1 MFRGRG
7 FALVLALGAL
17 VAGGC
22 GSSSSG
28 GAKPG
33 TAASTPAATTTAT
46 TAGREPPLPQL
57 GNDAQ
62 TDISNANPVLAGEP
76 ILAKYHVKNGELGA
90 FVSGNNKSQYRDVWT
105 FYTQLLP
112 QGERKGITVYAIFAP
127 KGDSKDKAGYVTLN
141 GDKSSWILAVNPDAP
156 GGRWEQADTLVHETM
171 HVLSIGGNQT
181 DTSATHCSVDLG
193 SAVGCPKPD
202 SYLEA
207 YIKRFWTPLLGKWEQ
222 AQKNKTLEAFY
233 KEHASEFTRDYAA
246 TSPSEDIAESFA
258 AYVLNTPNVP
268 PGVVAKEK
276 FFESYPALV
285 AIKTYAQQH
294 GAKGLKPPAS

>member
-1 MFRGRG
+1 MFSGRR
-7 FALVLALGAL
+7 FAVALALGAL

-22 GSSSSG
+22 GGSSSSG
-28 GAKPG
+28 GKP
-33 TAASTPAATTTAT
+33 ATPASTTTAT
-46 TAGREPPLPQL
+46 TASGEPPLPQL

-76 ILAKYHVKNGELGA
+76 ILAKYHVKTGALGA
-90 FVSGNNKSQYRDVWT
+90 FVSGTNKSQYRDVWT
-105 FYTQLLP
+105 FYTQLVP
-112 QGERKGITVYAIFAP
+112 QGERKGITIYAIFAP

-171 HVLSIGGNQT
+171 HTLSIGGTQT
-181 DTSATHCSVDLG
+181 DLTATHCSVDLG
-193 SAVGCPKPD
+193 SAVGCPKPN

-207 YIKRFWTPLLGKWEQ
+207 YIKRFWTPLISQWEQ

-233 KEHASEFTRDYAA
+233 KQHASEFTRDYAA

-276 FFESYPALV
+276 FFENYPPLV

-294 GAKGLKPPAS
+294 GAKGLQPPSP